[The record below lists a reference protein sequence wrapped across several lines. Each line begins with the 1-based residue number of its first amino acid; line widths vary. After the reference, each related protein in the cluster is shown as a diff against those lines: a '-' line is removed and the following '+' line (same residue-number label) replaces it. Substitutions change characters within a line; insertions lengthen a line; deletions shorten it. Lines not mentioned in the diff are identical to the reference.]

1 MKNSFFRLFLWLRK
15 AFIRLCVLSY
25 KLPLRLYF
33 KYPKWH
39 DLALIECEY
48 AQYIVR
54 HLNKKQTR
62 GQVLEIG
69 CGMGNILRNLDF
81 ETRIGVDIDNKVLK
95 AFSFLNYFSSAN
107 KNIKLINVGVNDLPI
122 YKNCDAIVIVNWIHE
137 LDQETLVSYLNKLF
151 HQYLSHG
158 GELIFDTVS
167 KKSYRHNHSIE
178 AVIKSLSIEKY
189 TVIGQFRHD
198 RKVYSL
204 KK

>member
-1 MKNSFFRLFLWLRK
+1 MKNGSLKFLAWLKK
-15 AFIRLCVLSY
+15 ASIRLYVLSY
-25 KLPLRLYF
+25 KLPLRIWF

-81 ETRIGVDIDNKVLK
+81 ETRIGVDIDDKVLK
-95 AFSFLNYFSSAN
+95 AFGFLNYFSSAN
-107 KNIKLINVGVNDLPI
+107 KNIKLVNLGIDDLPI
-122 YKNCDAIVIVNWIHE
+122 YKNCDAIILVNWIHE
-137 LDQETLVSYLNKLF
+137 LDKQTLLSYLNKLF

-178 AVIKSLSIEKY
+178 AVIKSLSIDKD
-189 TVIGQFRHD
+189 TVIGRFRH
-198 RKVYSL
+198 
-204 KK
+204 